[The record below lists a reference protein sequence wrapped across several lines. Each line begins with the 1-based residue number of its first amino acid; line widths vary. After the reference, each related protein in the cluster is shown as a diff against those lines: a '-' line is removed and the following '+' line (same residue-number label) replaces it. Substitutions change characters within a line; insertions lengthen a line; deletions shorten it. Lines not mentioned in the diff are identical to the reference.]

1 MAIGKATED
10 SEHALFDL
18 ESYELYRAD
27 AEVPAAVSGEML
39 LSFPSVRQVDIQ
51 RAYVDHLNDRSI
63 SNQFRNLTD
72 DEYWHRFWKVFDDD
86 GFRSSDYGKYE
97 EAFYLRT
104 VLAWCESNGIVYRLS
119 LR

>member
-27 AEVPAAVSGEML
+27 AEAPAAVSREML
-39 LSFPSVRQVDIQ
+39 LSFPIVRQVDIQ
-51 RAYVDHLNDRSI
+51 RAYVNSLNDRSI

-72 DEYWHRFWKVFDDD
+72 DEYWHRFWKMFDDD

-119 LR
+119 IQ

>member
-51 RAYVDHLNDRSI
+51 RAYVDHLNNRSI
-63 SNQFRNLTD
+63 SNQFRNLSD
-72 DEYWHRFWKVFDDD
+72 DAFWHRFWKVFDDD
-86 GFRSSDYGKYE
+86 GFWASEYRKYE
-97 EAFYLRT
+97 EAFYVLT
-104 VLAWCESNGIVYRLS
+104 VTDWCESNGIAYRLAI
-119 LR
+119 R